1 MITGETQNLN
11 GGKMDEPGATTV
23 GASRASL
30 RLTVLTVAIPV
41 VAAIIGY
48 VTLPSH
54 KPLLDEQ
61 FLSALAKGATHG
73 NASAFFS
80 WSGFETYDHWGPV
93 AHGTLAVVGGFIAKQ
108 TALFRIIE
116 VIMHCLTTGCVYAI
130 VRGLRLNR
138 IVALSTATLFALYPL
153 SVEAVAWSGGFGAQ
167 LGCMFTMISLALYTK
182 MRQNGLKWALL
193 GGSLFS
199 YALAM
204 GSSTNYWFVPLM
216 VLWLELSALPFR
228 KDETVKRDFT
238 QFVLPSLMFSMV
250 AAVFIAASGID
261 SISLPELKIGLLGT
275 LVRDLA
281 LPINQ
286 ITWSHYSKEYRL
298 GFMLM
303 GLLAPALAVG
313 LWRSREAR
321 FGLLVAVGWLA
332 LSSLPFCGIV
342 LTEPG
347 FYGQRWL
354 YLAALP
360 VSLIVGIACSAM
372 SASNFKHPRALQVVS
387 IVLTLLLSGT
397 YFRHLWNSNSTY
409 RNGGRKLAS
418 IAKSIQIA
426 NAKLNRPYLLLRDLP
441 SKLSLAPSFR
451 SAEPACY
458 DTNTGLLR
466 SNAVPD
472 GRLKDLLR
480 DGKMADIT
488 LRWEENLASFIPVEL
503 TPTKATWLENM
514 KPIDIS
520 YRLSPG
526 LAFYKTVSMDEAE
539 QCLVLET
546 NSENGPMI
554 TLTSCE
560 LSPVDG
566 DYLYVD
572 ARIECPQ
579 TVVAPSIE
587 LHWQTN
593 LHQNYERKE
602 RFCYTKATVN
612 DKQYHRYYLSL
623 RRSGWTTGGSPQ
635 FIALGFPS
643 GAKVWLKTIGLQ
655 RGTENIAKL
664 KVPETGNVGAAQASP
679 TFSPPFINYP
689 NDTDLG
695 LVALAPNADALKASY
710 SVENLDGASGVSVE
724 VSQPNKN
731 FDDANSDHLSS
742 VTWKTFPFTGRS
754 GELSIPLSE
763 LNGPGIY
770 NVRVIGTAAGG
781 GFVGMFSDAVSFQ
794 VPSHKE

>member
-11 GGKMDEPGATTV
+11 GGKKDESGATTI

-30 RLTVLTVAIPV
+30 RLTMLAVAIPV

-48 VTLPSH
+48 ITLPSH

-61 FLSALAKGATHG
+61 FLAAIAKGSTHG
-73 NASAFFS
+73 QAQAFSS
-80 WSGFETYDHWGPV
+80 WPGFETYDHWGPV
-93 AHGTLAVVGGFIAKQ
+93 THGLLATVGGFIAKQ
-108 TALFRIIE
+108 TALFRILE
-116 VIMHCLTTGCVYAI
+116 VLVHCITTGCVYAL

-138 IVALSTATLFALYPL
+138 IVACATATLFALYPL

-167 LGCMFTMISLALYTK
+167 LGCMFTMISLALYSK
-182 MRQNGLKWALL
+182 MRQNGLNWAWL
-193 GGSLFS
+193 GGALVS

-204 GSSTNYWFVPLM
+204 GSSTNYWFAPLM
-216 VLWLELSALPFR
+216 VLWLEISALPFR
-228 KDETVKRDFT
+228 KDETEKRDFT
-238 QFVLPSLMFSMV
+238 QVILPSLMFFMV
-250 AAVFIAASGID
+250 AAVFVAASGLE
-261 SISLPELKIGLLGT
+261 SISLPDLRMGIIGT

-281 LPINQ
+281 MPINQ
-286 ITWSHYSKEYRL
+286 IAWSHYSKEYRL
-298 GFMLM
+298 GFVLM
-303 GLLAPALAVG
+303 GLLAPSLAVG

-321 FGLLVAVGWLA
+321 FGLLVAAGWLA
-332 LSSLPFCGIV
+332 IAALPFCGVV

-372 SASNFKHPRALQVVS
+372 SASNFKHPRLLQVAS
-387 IVLTLLLSGT
+387 IVLALLFSGV

-418 IAKSIQIA
+418 ISKSIQIA

-441 SKLSLAPSFR
+441 PKLSLAPSFR

-458 DTNTGLLR
+458 DTTTGLLR

-480 DGKMADIT
+480 EGKMTDIT

-503 TPTKATWLENM
+503 TPAKATWLENM
-514 KPIDIS
+514 KPVDIS

-526 LAFYKTVSMDEAE
+526 LAFYKTVSMNEAE

-572 ARIECPQ
+572 ARIDCPQ
-579 TVVAPSIE
+579 SVVAPSIE

-612 DKQYHRYYLSL
+612 DKQYHRYFLSL

-643 GAKVWLKTIGLQ
+643 GSKVWLKTIGLQ
-655 RGTENIAKL
+655 RGNESIAQL
-664 KVPETGNVGAAQASP
+664 KAPESGTVAAAQAP
-679 TFSPPFINYP
+679 QTFTPPFINYP
-689 NDTDLG
+689 NDTELG
-695 LVALAPNADALKASY
+695 LIALASNADSIKASY
-710 SVENLDGASGVSVE
+710 SVENLEAASGVSVE
-724 VSQPNKN
+724 VSLPNKN

-742 VTWKTFPFTGRS
+742 VTWKTFPFNGRS

-770 NVRVIGTAAGG
+770 NVRVIGTASGG
-781 GFVGMFSDAVSFQ
+781 GFVGMFSDPLSFQ
-794 VPSHKE
+794 VPERKE